1 VVFCLFSSTVYLLFW
16 ILVPDLFS
24 DLLRFT
30 GSMLSILHT
39 KR

>member
-24 DLLRFT
+24 DLLRFA
-30 GSMLSILHT
+30 GSKLSILHT